1 MSQKSITVLLQR
13 LNEGEK
19 DLLDDIYSQLYND
32 IKAIALNQINQLKTG
47 ETITPTVMAN
57 ECYIKLAK
65 QNNIDVHNRRHFLN
79 YLAKSMRMLLIDI
92 LREKSSDKRNH
103 ITTTKSLNLIQGQ
116 ENVNFDI
123 LEIDQLLEKIEKINP
138 EYAEILQ
145 FKLIFSL
152 TFKEISE
159 VLEKSERHV
168 MRLWAHAT
176 TLIMALSKDRHQHET
191 NE

>member
-176 TLIMALSKDRHQHET
+176 TLIMALSKDRRQHET